1 MLFHLLSRWK
11 SQALNIGL
19 AASRAGAPF
28 LHYCYAGGP
37 GTGGTGASLSSTC
50 RREGYLPHT
59 QSEMRVW
66 ERLVGNREPG
76 PHARGG
82 WREYWKPQ
90 ATPNPV
96 TQPSSPLSS

>member
-59 QSEMRVW
+59 QSEMRVCS
-66 ERLVGNREPG
+66 PK
-76 PHARGG
+76 AGG
-82 WREYWKPQ
+82 K
-90 ATPNPV
+90 
-96 TQPSSPLSS
+96 